1 MHFLQEGYSGRLTT
15 RVSLVQRKINHFNT
29 LRLAAF

>member
-1 MHFLQEGYSGRLTT
+1 MHFLHEGHSGRLTT
-15 RVSLVQRKINHFNT
+15 RESLAQRKKNHFNT